1 MNDLNIFSYP
11 EALFGNDARN
21 KMLEGVE
28 LLAKAVTSTLGP
40 RGQNVIIERKGKDPI
55 LTKDGVTVAKS
66 VNLRDP
72 YMQMGCQM
80 VREVAQRTND
90 VAGDGTTTATTLAH
104 AIFKGG
110 MKLLVA
116 NHSAQEIK
124 RGIDI
129 AAAAVVAELRKTAIK
144 VEDDEMITSVGTI
157 SANGEKSIGELLTE
171 AMRRVGHDGV
181 ITVEDAKGLK
191 TSLDVVDGARFD
203 RGYFSSYFITDSEKM
218 VCELIDPLILISN
231 MRFTTSSELIPLL
244 EVINTKR
251 RSLLIIADEVEGEML
266 QLLVTNHARG
276 TLKCCA
282 IKAPAFGEHRYN
294 LLNDIAIMTG
304 GSVMMSGD
312 KVDTFEKAQKFF
324 DSGIMGTC
332 KKVMIDKQK
341 TTIIGAAGKQEL
353 VKERVDSVRSQ
364 LNDPT
369 QPGELRG
376 MLQERLGKLAS
387 GVAVIRVG
395 GSTETELIERKYRV
409 EDALNATQAA
419 VLEGIVP
426 GGGVALARASTILDT
441 IDKSALTHSEQ
452 LGIKLIKDACSEPLR
467 KIVFNA
473 GTASVDVVEKEI
485 KSNPSKT
492 YGYDAAN
499 DKFVDVLQAG
509 IIDPVKV
516 TRTALENAASIAGL
530 LLCVNACVIDTVSEN
545 V

>member
-1 MNDLNIFSYP
+1 MTDLSMFNYP

-110 MKLLVA
+110 MKLLAA

-124 RGIDI
+124 KGIDI
-129 AAAAVVAELRKTAIK
+129 GSAAIVAELKRSAIK
-144 VEDDEMITSVGTI
+144 VEDSEMIANVGAI
-157 SANGEKSIGELLTE
+157 SANGEKSIGELLAE

-218 VCELIDPLILISN
+218 ICELTDPLILISN
-231 MRFTTSSELIPLL
+231 MRFATASELVPLL

-294 LLNDIAIMTG
+294 LLNDIAILTG

-312 KVDTFEKAQKFF
+312 KVDTYEKAQKFL
-324 DSGIMGTC
+324 DSGILGTC
-332 KKVMIDKQK
+332 KKVIVDKSK
-341 TTIIGAAGKQEL
+341 TTFIGAAGKQESI
-353 VKERVDSVRSQ
+353 KERVDSIRVQ
-364 LNDPT
+364 LSDPT
-369 QPGELRG
+369 QPGEMKG
-376 MLQERLGKLAS
+376 MMQERLGKLAS
-387 GVAVIRVG
+387 GVAIIRVG
-395 GSTETELIERKYRV
+395 GSTETELLERKYRV

-426 GGGVALARASTILDT
+426 GGGVALARASTVLDS
-441 IDKSALTHSEQ
+441 IDKSSLTHSEQ

-467 KIVFNA
+467 KIVSNS
-473 GTASVDVVEKEI
+473 GTASVDVVEKDV

-499 DKFVDVLQAG
+499 DKYVDVLQAG

-545 V
+545 A